1 MDIRSVLLAQFSRVC
16 RLISKKKR
24 FYVHFFQLISNALS
38 LYADLLCKE
47 MVVVCE
53 AGDVL
58 KVGSQ
63 SNASQ
68 S

>member
-16 RLISKKKR
+16 RLISKKR

-53 AGDVL
+53 AGDIL